1 MWINAYN
8 FIFLNSYFMY
18 TCTLTSGE
26 NQFVAQL
33 IVEKSTHD
41 IENLT
46 KEKPFIHSTPS
57 IINNTLRSLLF
68 S

>member
-1 MWINAYN
+1 
-8 FIFLNSYFMY
+8 MY
-18 TCTLTSGE
+18 KYGTLTSGE

>member
-1 MWINAYN
+1 
-8 FIFLNSYFMY
+8 MY
-18 TCTLTSGE
+18 KYGTLTSGE

-57 IINNTLRSLLF
+57 IIIH
-68 S
+68 